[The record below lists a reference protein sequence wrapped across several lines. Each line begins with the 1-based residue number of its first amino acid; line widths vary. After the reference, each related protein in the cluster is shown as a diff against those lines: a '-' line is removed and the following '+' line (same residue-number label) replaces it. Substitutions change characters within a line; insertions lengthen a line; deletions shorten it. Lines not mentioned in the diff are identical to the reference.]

1 MAAQARAGKGAGGT
15 HVEMRRGLVRDRLF
29 DWSRVR
35 ALALGLAM
43 LAGLAVTAAGGAAA
57 APANKAYTVGNYP
70 VEAAA
75 EDAVTAKERALAEGQ
90 QAAFRSL
97 LKRLIP
103 VTQYK
108 LIEGVRSKV
117 TVAELVSGVSV
128 RSERNSS
135 TRYIASLDFAFE
147 PGAVRDLLRREG
159 IPFVDVQSPQITIVP
174 LVIGGSAEAGRQWG
188 EAWRGLDQEHALTP
202 FKIAPLKAEVRAD
215 VVKEMAAGDA
225 GQLRILQREY
235 GTDLVLLAIA
245 DTATAPGKLTVT
257 IAGQDALGSFA
268 WSRRYPVQGGDVA
281 YTMELGAVVALGT
294 LEGRWKALK
303 VRRTPG
309 GLGALSRTPAPVQLF
324 AEYRSLS
331 QWQQMRRTISETP
344 GVEDFQVAGVTARGA
359 DIALRFPGGGE
370 GLAESLE
377 AEGLVMQQSGGSWVV
392 RPR

>member
-1 MAAQARAGKGAGGT
+1 MGAPAHADAVKTTMGRGSVRELRGKWRPAG
-15 HVEMRRGLVRDRLF
+15 
-29 DWSRVR
+29 
-35 ALALGLAM
+35 ALGLGLVM
-43 LAGLAVTAAGGAAA
+43 LAALAVATATGIAA
-57 APANKAYTVGNYP
+57 APASKAYTVGNYP

-75 EDAVTAKERALAEGQ
+75 QDAVTAKERAMAEGQ

-108 LIEGVRSKV
+108 LIAGLKSKV
-117 TVAELVSGVSV
+117 KVAEYVSGVSV

-147 PGAVRDLLRREG
+147 PGAVRDFLRREG

-174 LVIGGSAEAGRQWG
+174 VAVGGSAEAGRQWG
-188 EAWRGLDQEHALTP
+188 DAWKGLDQEHSLTP
-202 FKIAPLKAEVRAD
+202 FKIAPLKAEVHAD
-215 VVKEMAAGDA
+215 VVKGMAAGD
-225 GQLRILQREY
+225 GGHLRILQREY
-235 GTDLVLLAIA
+235 GNDLVLLAIA
-245 DTATAPGKLTVT
+245 DAAAAPGKLTVT

-268 WSRRYPVQGGDVA
+268 WSRRYPMQGGDLA

-309 GLGALSRTPAPVQLF
+309 GIGALSRTPAPVQLF
-324 AEYRSLS
+324 VEYRSLS

-370 GLAESLE
+370 GLADSLE